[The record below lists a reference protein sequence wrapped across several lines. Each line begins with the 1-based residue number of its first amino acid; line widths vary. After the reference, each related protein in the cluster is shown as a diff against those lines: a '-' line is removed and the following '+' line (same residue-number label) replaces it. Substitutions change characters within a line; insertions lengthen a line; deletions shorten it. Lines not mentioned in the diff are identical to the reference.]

1 MKAKVKSWTEL
12 LLDNVYN
19 RLCNCCSRK
28 TDIPILLDARWQWTQ
43 DTSRDKQGYTKED
56 CLIYVLE
63 LLDSNGLEDIT
74 DLTSIEWENL
84 LN

>member
-1 MKAKVKSWTEL
+1 MKGKIKSWTEL
-12 LLDNVYN
+12 LPDNVYN
-19 RLCNCCSRK
+19 RLCNCCTHK
-28 TDIPILLDARWQWTQ
+28 ADIPVLLDARWQWAQ
-43 DTSRDKQGYTKED
+43 DTDRDKQGYTKED

>member
-1 MKAKVKSWTEL
+1 MKTKVKSWTEL
-12 LLDNVYN
+12 LPDNVYN

-28 TDIPILLDARWQWTQ
+28 TDIPILLDARWQWAQ
-43 DTSRDKQGYTKED
+43 DTGRDKQGYTKED
-56 CLIYVLE
+56 CLTYVLE

-74 DLTSIEWENL
+74 DLAPIEWENL

>member
-1 MKAKVKSWTEL
+1 MKNIKLWTEL
-12 LLDNVYN
+12 LPDNVYN

-28 TDIPILLDARWQWTQ
+28 TDIPILLDARWQWAQ
-43 DTSRDKQGYTKED
+43 DTGCDKQGCKKED

-63 LLDSNGLEDIT
+63 LLDSNGLEDT
-74 DLTSIEWENL
+74 TNLTPIEWGNL